1 MIGEFEL
8 YPDRL
13 IGKGA
18 WGEVYH
24 GRQKSLDRAVAIKI
38 LKADLTQDEEFV
50 SRFKREAEIL
60 AKITDDHII
69 HVYSAGQHEGA
80 YYFIMEYVAGQPLSS
95 FVDSG
100 YKFSTDEIIYVAQS
114 VALALNA
121 AWESA
126 AKIIHRD
133 IKPSNIMVAHS
144 SSVAKSAGGG
154 AISILSAKI
163 KVMDFGLAK
172 LSASGK
178 DATIAGTIIGTPKYI
193 SPEQGMGQTADIRSD
208 IYSLGIVLY
217 EMATGRIP
225 FEGETAVSMIRHHI
239 YDTVAAPSRFNKDIP
254 KELED
259 IIMKCVHKDPA
270 NRYATPAQMLE
281 DLNGFKQKSGLVHA
295 KNATLDATIV
305 SGAVR
310 RRQTSRNLTY
320 AAIALVLFL
329 AGGFIFYKNQ
339 TPVVTPERNDGR
351 GHVVDSTPAGTDTPT
366 QAVDEAFTQP
376 LPRNNRDS
384 VATPPAEAGF
394 QVKVWVNDGQA
405 ATYKE
410 GEALKFHFRA
420 NKDGYI
426 YLYHRDASGQV
437 KMLFPNGYSSDNKVK
452 ADVVYTIP
460 DNKMNFDIAVTPPF
474 GTETLWAVACLQ
486 PMTEME
492 VKAGETG
499 FRDFGKLA
507 SLGESEL
514 VTRSLELVPK
524 QARAEDTCTIST
536 TEK

>member
-38 LKADLTQDEEFV
+38 LKSDLTQDEEFV
-50 SRFKREAEIL
+50 SRFRREAEIL

-69 HVYSAGQHEGA
+69 HVYSAGQHEGS
-80 YYFIMEYVAGQPLSS
+80 YYFIMEYVEGKPLSS
-95 FVDSG
+95 YIDSG

-114 VALALNA
+114 VAQALNA
-121 AWESA
+121 AWEST

-154 AISILSAKI
+154 AINILSAKI

-193 SPEQGMGQTADIRSD
+193 SPEQGMGKTADIRSD

-239 YDTVAAPSRFNKDIP
+239 YDTVAAPSQFNRDIP

-270 NRYATPAQMLE
+270 SRYATPAQMLE
-281 DLNGFKQKSGLVHA
+281 DLNGFKQKSGLIHA

-305 SGAVR
+305 SDVVHR
-310 RRQTSRNLTY
+310 KQTTRNLTY

-329 AGGFIFYKNQ
+329 VAGFIAYRQLPRDENTPILNPSGQ
-339 TPVVTPERNDGR
+339 AAVTPPIETPVEPV
-351 GHVVDSTPAGTDTPT
+351 
-366 QAVDEAFTQP
+366 VDEAFK
-376 LPRNNRDS
+376 
-384 VATPPAEAGF
+384 
-394 QVKVWVNDGQA
+394 VKVWVNDGKAQ
-405 ATYKE
+405 TYKE
-410 GEALKFHFRA
+410 GEVLKFHFRA

-426 YLYHRDASGQV
+426 YLYHRDAAGQV

-452 ADVVYTIP
+452 ADIVYTIP
-460 DNKMNFDIAVTPPF
+460 DSKMNFDIAVTPPF
-474 GTETLWAVACLQ
+474 GTETLWAVASLQ

-514 VTRSLELVPK
+514 VTRSLDLVPK
-524 QARAEDTCTIST
+524 QARAEDTCSIST

>member
-1 MIGEFEL
+1 MFPRMIGEFEL

-38 LKADLTQDEEFV
+38 LKADLTKDDEFV
-50 SRFKREAEIL
+50 SRFRREAEIL

-69 HVYSAGQHEGA
+69 HVYSAGEHQGL
-80 YYFIMEYVAGQPLSS
+80 YYFIMEYVEGQPLSS
-95 FVDSG
+95 FIESG
-100 YKFSTDEIIYVAQS
+100 YKFSADEIIYVAQS
-114 VALALNA
+114 VAQALNA
-121 AWESA
+121 AWEP

-144 SSVAKSAGGG
+144 SFVAKPAGDG
-154 AISILSAKI
+154 AINIISAKI

-172 LSASGK
+172 ISGSGK
-178 DATIAGTIIGTPKYI
+178 DATIAGTVIGTPKYI
-193 SPEQGMGQTADIRSD
+193 SPEQGMGKTADIRSD

-239 YDTVAAPSRFNKDIP
+239 YDTVMAPSQINQNISS
-254 KELED
+254 ELEE

-270 NRYATPAQMLE
+270 SRYASPAQILE
-281 DLNGFKQKSGLVHA
+281 DLTAFKQKSGLGHA
-295 KNATLDATIV
+295 KNATIDATIISDV
-305 SGAVR
+305 MR
-310 RRQTSRNLTY
+310 RKQNTRNLTY

-329 AGGFIFYKNQ
+329 SGGLILYNRQPPIVKPNPSGSTVITGLTDQ
-339 TPVVTPERNDGR
+339 TV
-351 GHVVDSTPAGTDTPT
+351 PT
-366 QAVDEAFTQP
+366 ELTSMSAVDE
-376 LPRNNRDS
+376 
-384 VATPPAEAGF
+384 EF
-394 QVKVWVNDGQA
+394 QVKVWVNEGK
-405 ATYKE
+405 ATNYKK
-410 GEALKFHFRA
+410 GDALKFHFRV

-426 YLYHRDASGQV
+426 YLYHRDAVGQV

-452 ADVVYTIP
+452 ADTVYTIP
-460 DNKMNFDIAVTPPF
+460 DDKMNFDIAVTPPF
-474 GTETLWAVACLQ
+474 GTETVWAVASLQ

-492 VKAGETG
+492 IKSGETG

-524 QARAEDTCTIST
+524 QARAEDTCTIT
-536 TEK
+536 T

>member
-38 LKADLTQDEEFV
+38 LKADLTQDAEFV

-121 AWESA
+121 AWESP

-144 SSVAKSAGGG
+144 SSVAKSAGDG
-154 AISILSAKI
+154 AINILASKI

-172 LSASGK
+172 LSAGGK
-178 DATIAGTIIGTPKYI
+178 DATIAGTVIGTPKYI
-193 SPEQGMGQTADIRSD
+193 SPEQGMGKPADIRSD

-239 YDTVAAPSRFNKDIP
+239 YDTVAVPSRFNKDIP

-270 NRYATPAQMLE
+270 NRYASPAQMLE
-281 DLNGFKQKSGLVHA
+281 DLAAFKQNPALARKGWA
-295 KNATLDATIV
+295 ALDATIISDV
-305 SGAVR
+305 VR
-310 RRQTSRNLTY
+310 RKQTVRNLTY
-320 AAIALVLFL
+320 AAVALVLFL
-329 AGGFIFYKNQ
+329 VAGLIIYKRQ
-339 TPVVTPERNDGR
+339 PSSLI
-351 GHVVDSTPAGTDTPT
+351 VDSNDQTGVVIT
-366 QAVDEAFTQP
+366 QDPPMISYNLVPDEE
-376 LPRNNRDS
+376 LK
-384 VATPPAEAGF
+384 
-394 QVKVWVNDGQA
+394 VKVWINDGQDQ
-405 ATYKE
+405 TYKA
-410 GEALKFHFRA
+410 GEKLKIHFKA

-426 YLYHRDASGQV
+426 YLYYMDTSGQV
-437 KMLFPNGYSSDNKVK
+437 TMLFPNGWNSKNQIN
-452 ADVVYTIP
+452 ANQVYTIP
-460 DNKMNFDIAVTPPF
+460 NDTMNFDIQVKPPF
-474 GTETLWAVACLQ
+474 GTEKVKAIVSLQ
-486 PMTEME
+486 PIKDMD
-492 VKAGETG
+492 VKPGLEG
-499 FRDFGKLA
+499 FLALGKLA
-507 SLGESEL
+507 DIGESQL
-514 VTRSLELVPK
+514 ITRSLELVPK
-524 QARAEDTCTIST
+524 EARAEDTCTIST

>member
-1 MIGEFEL
+1 MFPRMIGEFEL

-38 LKADLTQDEEFV
+38 LKADLTKDDEFV
-50 SRFKREAEIL
+50 SRFRREAEIL

-69 HVYSAGQHEGA
+69 HVYSAGEHQGL
-80 YYFIMEYVAGQPLSS
+80 YYFIMEYVDGQPLSS
-95 FVDSG
+95 FIESG
-100 YKFSTDEIIYVAQS
+100 YKFSADEIIYVAQS
-114 VALALNA
+114 VAQALNA
-121 AWESA
+121 AWEP

-144 SSVAKSAGGG
+144 SFVAKPAGDG
-154 AISILSAKI
+154 AINIISAKI

-172 LSASGK
+172 ISGSGK
-178 DATIAGTIIGTPKYI
+178 DATIAGTVIGTPKYI
-193 SPEQGMGQTADIRSD
+193 SPEQGMGKTADIRSD

-239 YDTVAAPSRFNKDIP
+239 YDTVVAPSQFNRDIP
-254 KELED
+254 KDLED
-259 IIMKCVHKDPA
+259 IIMKCIRKDPE
-270 NRYATPAQMLE
+270 NRYGTPAQMLE
-281 DLNGFKQKSGLVHA
+281 DLAAFKQKSGLVHA
-295 KNATLDATIV
+295 KNSTLDATIISDV
-305 SGAVR
+305 VR
-310 RRQTSRNLTY
+310 RKQNTRNLTY
-320 AAIALVLFL
+320 AAVALALFL
-329 AGGFIFYKNQ
+329 AVGFILYKNQ
-339 TPVVTPERNDGR
+339 TPAVPNGQTGSTAITGLTDQTGKT
-351 GHVVDSTPAGTDTPT
+351 DSTDLTGLTCSTDKTDLT
-366 QAVDEAFTQP
+366 VDET
-376 LPRNNRDS
+376 
-384 VATPPAEAGF
+384 F
-394 QVKVWVNDGQA
+394 QVKVWVNDGK
-405 ATYKE
+405 TIIYKE
-410 GEALKFHFRA
+410 GGVLKFHFRA

-452 ADVVYTIP
+452 ADTVYTIP
-460 DNKMNFDIAVTPPF
+460 DDKMNFDIAVTPPF
-474 GTETLWAVACLQ
+474 GTETVWAVASLQ

-492 VKAGETG
+492 IKSGETG

-524 QARAEDTCTIST
+524 QARAEDTCTIT
-536 TEK
+536 TVK

>member
-1 MIGEFEL
+1 MPPKMIGEFEL
-8 YPDRL
+8 YEDRL

-38 LKADLTQDEEFV
+38 LKSDLTRDEEFV

-69 HVYSAGQHEGA
+69 HVYSAGQHEGS

-114 VALALNA
+114 VAQALNA

-144 SSVAKSAGGG
+144 SSVAKPG
-154 AISILSAKI
+154 ADNAINILASKI

-193 SPEQGMGQTADIRSD
+193 SPEQGMGKTADIRSD

-225 FEGETAVSMIRHHI
+225 FEGETAISMIRHHI
-239 YDTVAAPSRFNKDIP
+239 YDTVAVPSQFNKDIP

-259 IIMKCVHKDPA
+259 IIMKCVHKEPEM
-270 NRYATPAQMLE
+270 RYASPAQMLE
-281 DLNGFKQKSGLVHA
+281 DLSGFKQKSGLIHA
-295 KNATLDATIV
+295 KGSVLDATIISDV
-305 SGAVR
+305 AR
-310 RRQTSRNLTY
+310 RKQKTRNLAY
-320 AAIALVLFL
+320 AAVALVLFL
-329 AGGFIFYKNQ
+329 AAGFIFYKNQ
-339 TPVVTPERNDGR
+339 SPAGKTNSPERSAGR
-351 GHVVDSTPAGTDTPT
+351 EHAVGGAPGGTDIAPT
-366 QAVDEAFTQP
+366 QAVDEAFKI
-376 LPRNNRDS
+376 
-384 VATPPAEAGF
+384 
-394 QVKVWVNDGQA
+394 KVWVNDGKAQA
-405 ATYKE
+405 YKE

-460 DNKMNFDIAVTPPF
+460 DSKMNFDIAVTPPF
-474 GTETLWAVACLQ
+474 GTETLWAVASLQ

-514 VTRSLELVPK
+514 VTRSLDLVPK
-524 QARAEDTCTIST
+524 QARAEDTCTINT
-536 TEK
+536 TE

>member
-1 MIGEFEL
+1 MPTKTIGEFEL
-8 YPDRL
+8 YEDRL

-24 GRQKSLDRAVAIKI
+24 GRQKSLDRPVAIKI
-38 LKADLTQDEEFV
+38 LKSDLTQDAEFV

-80 YYFIMEYVAGQPLSS
+80 YYFIMEYVEGKPLSS

-114 VALALNA
+114 VAQALNA

-144 SSVAKSAGGG
+144 ASVVKSAGDG
-154 AISILSAKI
+154 AISILAGKI

-172 LSASGK
+172 LSAGGK

-193 SPEQGMGQTADIRSD
+193 SPEQGMGKTADIRSD

-239 YDTVAAPSRFNKDIP
+239 YDTVAVPSQFNKDIP

-259 IIMKCVHKDPA
+259 IIMKCVHKDPDS
-270 NRYATPAQMLE
+270 RYATPAQMLE
-281 DLNGFKQKSGLVHA
+281 DLNGFKQKSGLIHA

-310 RRQTSRNLTY
+310 RKQTARNLAY
-320 AAIALVLFL
+320 ATIALVLFL

-339 TPVVTPERNDGR
+339 TSAGPIAKNDQTELTGKI
-351 GHVVDSTPAGTDTPT
+351 GAPGGTGVIVDSPTDQTVP
-366 QAVDEAFTQP
+366 AVDEKFAI
-376 LPRNNRDS
+376 
-384 VATPPAEAGF
+384 
-394 QVKVWVNDGQA
+394 KVWVNDGKA
-405 ATYKE
+405 ATYKQ
-410 GEALKFHFRA
+410 GDDLKFHFRA
-420 NKDGYI
+420 NKDCSI
-426 YLYHRDASGQV
+426 YLYHRDGAGTV
-437 KMLFPNGYSSDNKVK
+437 KMLFPNPYSSDNKIK
-452 ADVVYTIP
+452 GGQVYTIP
-460 DNKMNFDIAVTPPF
+460 DSKMNFGITVTPPF
-474 GTETLWAVACLQ
+474 GTETVWAVASLQ
-486 PMTEME
+486 PMTEMDIQ
-492 VKAGETG
+492 AGEKD
-499 FRDFGKLA
+499 FRDLGKLA